1 LLSVLRAH
9 ANPANVAGMARYG
22 IHSKGTLGVPVP
34 VLRKLAK
41 EAGRSH
47 ELAAELWASGIHEA
61 RILATLI
68 DDPARVTERQM
79 DRWVSGLDSWDVCDQ
94 ACQNL
99 FRYTPWAFAKAAKW
113 ARARR
118 EFVRRAGFSLM
129 AGLAVK
135 ARTASDAQFEA
146 FLPLIAEASVD
157 DRNMVK
163 KAVNWALRQ
172 IGKRKFQPVREGHR
186 HRRGD
191 WQAGFPRGALGGRR
205 RPTRTAPHSEPGPEG
220 TPLGS
225 ADGGRMC
232 RPAGAV
238 FPLGHSHP
246 RIRGSLDT
254 ASFGLQWNEC
264 GSVCVFRFLVLAAG
278 SALAADSLRGKLVLG
293 DGKPPVVENG
303 GT

>member
-1 LLSVLRAH
+1 MEAPRLLSVLRAH

-22 IHSKGTLGVPVP
+22 INRKGTLGVPMP

-68 DDPARVTERQM
+68 DDPARVTGRQM
-79 DRWVSGLDSWDVCDQ
+79 DRWVSDLDSWDVCDQ

-99 FRYTPWAFAKAAKW
+99 FRYTPSAFAKAAQW

-135 ARTASDAQFEA
+135 ARTASDAQFEV
-146 FLPLIAEASVD
+146 FFPLIAEAAVD

-172 IGKRKFQPVREGHR
+172 IGKRNP
-186 HRRGD
+186 
-191 WQAGFPRGALGGRR
+191 ALCAKAIALAEQIRNRDCRAARWVAADALHELRR
-205 RPTRTAPHSEPGPEG
+205 RHS
-220 TPLGS
+220 
-225 ADGGRMC
+225 
-232 RPAGAV
+232 
-238 FPLGHSHP
+238 
-246 RIRGSLDT
+246 
-254 ASFGLQWNEC
+254 
-264 GSVCVFRFLVLAAG
+264 
-278 SALAADSLRGKLVLG
+278 
-293 DGKPPVVENG
+293 
-303 GT
+303 

>member
-1 LLSVLRAH
+1 MQAPELLSVLRAH
-9 ANPANVAGMARYG
+9 ASPDNVAGMARYG
-22 IHSKGTLGVPVP
+22 INSKGTLGVPMP

-68 DDPARVTERQM
+68 DEPARVTGRQM

-99 FRYTPWAFAKAAKW
+99 FRYTPWAFAKAAQW
-113 ARARR
+113 AHARR

-146 FLPLIAEASVD
+146 FLPLIAEAAVD

-172 IGKRKFQPVREGHR
+172 IGKRNPALCAKAIATAEEIGKRDSRAARWVASDALRELRVR
-186 HRRGD
+186 
-191 WQAGFPRGALGGRR
+191 
-205 RPTRTAPHSEPGPEG
+205 
-220 TPLGS
+220 
-225 ADGGRMC
+225 
-232 RPAGAV
+232 
-238 FPLGHSHP
+238 
-246 RIRGSLDT
+246 
-254 ASFGLQWNEC
+254 
-264 GSVCVFRFLVLAAG
+264 
-278 SALAADSLRGKLVLG
+278 
-293 DGKPPVVENG
+293 
-303 GT
+303 

>member
-1 LLSVLRAH
+1 MEAPRLLSVLRAH

-22 IHSKGTLGVPVP
+22 INRKGTLGVPMP

-68 DDPARVTERQM
+68 DDPARVTGRQM

-94 ACQNL
+94 AYQNL
-99 FRYTPWAFAKAAKW
+99 FRYTPSAFAKAGKW

-135 ARTASDAQFEA
+135 ARTASDAQFEV
-146 FLPLIAEASVD
+146 FFPLIAEAALD

-163 KAVNWALRQ
+163 KAVNWAVRQ
-172 IGKRKFQPVREGHR
+172 IGKRNPALCAKAIALAEQIRNRDCRAARWVASDALRE
-186 HRRGD
+186 
-191 WQAGFPRGALGGRR
+191 LRR
-205 RPTRTAPHSEPGPEG
+205 RHS
-220 TPLGS
+220 
-225 ADGGRMC
+225 
-232 RPAGAV
+232 
-238 FPLGHSHP
+238 
-246 RIRGSLDT
+246 
-254 ASFGLQWNEC
+254 
-264 GSVCVFRFLVLAAG
+264 
-278 SALAADSLRGKLVLG
+278 
-293 DGKPPVVENG
+293 
-303 GT
+303 